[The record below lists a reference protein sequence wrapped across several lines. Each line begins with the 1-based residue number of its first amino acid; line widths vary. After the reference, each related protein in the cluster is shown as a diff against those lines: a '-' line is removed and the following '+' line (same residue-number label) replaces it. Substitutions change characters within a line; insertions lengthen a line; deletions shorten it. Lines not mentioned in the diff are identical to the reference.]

1 MAIKRAEITSDVVN
15 LIEKLVGKEKI
26 KLKDNFNDCVNELLL
41 KGLNSLKISSENI
54 ILLDITM
61 QTAKKVG
68 KVDEINEKLKEV
80 LKELNH
86 ELIKEL

>member
-1 MAIKRAEITSDVVN
+1 
-15 LIEKLVGKEKI
+15 
-26 KLKDNFNDCVNELLL
+26 
-41 KGLNSLKISSENI
+41 
-54 ILLDITM
+54 M

>member
-1 MAIKRAEITSDVVN
+1 LE
-15 LIEKLVGKEKI
+15 KEKI

-80 LKELNH
+80 LKRV
-86 ELIKEL
+86 KS